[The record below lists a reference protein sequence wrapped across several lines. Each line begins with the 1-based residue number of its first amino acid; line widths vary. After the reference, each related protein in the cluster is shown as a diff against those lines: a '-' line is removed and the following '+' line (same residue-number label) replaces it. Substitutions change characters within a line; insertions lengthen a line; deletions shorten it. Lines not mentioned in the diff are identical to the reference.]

1 MPYFAPSFK
10 QKVMAKNNHQKSAT
24 CGTTREQYVTR
35 ESENGAV
42 VYDNFMGFPYQVSF
56 LGGQWW
62 VTMPGEPLQPLNDLL
77 DDDISYNYLC
87 ASNGRV
93 GALAL
98 AKMLGKTIEEPEC
111 DVCEAMRQRVACLKR
126 LGVTVDVNDE
136 RLTLELRVF
145 ENPEK
150 SCRRGEFSVWCHATD
165 CFYDMLF
172 DIDGFSSEGDAEEW
186 VSYYFDFLRDLGIDF
201 TVTKY
206 NKV

>member
-1 MPYFAPSFK
+1 MTNK
-10 QKVMAKNNHQKSAT
+10 NHQKSAA

-35 ESENGAV
+35 GSENGAV

-62 VTMPGEPLQPLNDLL
+62 VTMSGEPLQPLNDLL

-87 ASNGRV
+87 EAGGRV

-98 AKMLGKTIEEPEC
+98 AKMLGKTIEEPEG
-111 DVCEAMRQRVACLKR
+111 DVCEAMAKRVACLKR
-126 LGVTVDVNDE
+126 LGVTIDVNDE
-136 RLTLELRVF
+136 PLTLELRVF
-145 ENPEK
+145 KNPEK
-150 SCRRGEFSVWCHATD
+150 SCRKGEFSVWCHATD

-172 DIDGFSSEGDAEEW
+172 DIDGFSSEDEAEEW
-186 VSYYFDFLRDLGIDF
+186 ASYYFDFLRGIGVDF

-206 NKV
+206 NEV